1 MKLFKSIIKILI
13 GVGII
18 YVLAVT
24 FFVLKPD
31 INDYLNRTKFEST
44 EWIKWEE
51 TESSFGIR
59 WNMTND
65 LTKHYNLEG
74 KTKEEIKKI
83 LGIPSSE
90 SKNEISYYL
99 GLTGHGIN
107 TGFLSLK
114 FEKERVIKF
123 RIGQG

>member
-13 GVGII
+13 GAGII

-65 LTKHYNLEG
+65 LTKDYNLEG

-83 LGIPSSE
+83 LGIPSNE

-107 TGFLSLK
+107 TAFLSIK

-123 RIGQG
+123 IIGQG